1 MPEAL
6 STLVLKET
14 TMDMNQFIL
23 DGNLTRAPE
32 VRYTTSGMP
41 VCTFTVA
48 SHTVYGSGDDRREET
63 AFIPVTTYGKLAE
76 TSYRNLRKGAA
87 VTVMGRLGS
96 WFNGESR
103 KGGFNFN
110 ADQVIFR
117 NLRRGVTQEDAA
129 AIGAAGPQQATVQ
142 ASPHGS
148 WIEEFDTAS
157 KPLAH

>member
-1 MPEAL
+1 
-6 STLVLKET
+6 
-14 TMDMNQFIL
+14 MDINQFIL

-41 VCTFTVA
+41 VCTFTLA
-48 SHTVYGSGDDRREET
+48 SHSVYGSGDDRREET

-76 TSYRNLRKGAA
+76 TSYRNLRKGAS

-103 KGGFNFN
+103 KGGFNFK

-117 NLRRGVTQEDAA
+117 NLRRGTTQDDAGTTGVPVQT
-129 AIGAAGPQQATVQ
+129 GAERATEQ

-148 WIEEFDTAS
+148 WIDDFDAAS

>member
-1 MPEAL
+1 MEI
-6 STLVLKET
+6 
-14 TMDMNQFIL
+14 NQFIL

-32 VRYTTSGMP
+32 VRYTTSCMP

-48 SHTVYGSGDDRREET
+48 THTVYGSGDDRREET
-63 AFIPVTTYGKLAE
+63 AFIPVTTIGKLAE

-103 KGGFNFN
+103 KGGFTFN

-117 NLRRGVTQEDAA
+117 NLRKGASQDSAA
-129 AIGAAGPQQATVQ
+129 ATGASTQAHAPQSGEDSPPDQRWVQ
-142 ASPHGS
+142 DFEAHSQ
-148 WIEEFDTAS
+148 
-157 KPLAH
+157 PLAQAH

>member
-1 MPEAL
+1 MEI
-6 STLVLKET
+6 
-14 TMDMNQFIL
+14 NQFIL

-63 AFIPVTTYGKLAE
+63 AFIPVTTIGKLAE
-76 TSYRNLRKGAA
+76 HSYRNLRKGAA

-96 WFNGESR
+96 WFNGESS
-103 KGGFNFN
+103 KGGFSFN

-117 NLRRGVTQEDAA
+117 NLRRGAAQDGPATTSAATQTQAPQPGEDGVPDQRWVQEFEAA
-129 AIGAAGPQQATVQ
+129 SQ
-142 ASPHGS
+142 
-148 WIEEFDTAS
+148 
-157 KPLAH
+157 PLAQAH

>member
-1 MPEAL
+1 MEI
-6 STLVLKET
+6 
-14 TMDMNQFIL
+14 NQFIL

-63 AFIPVTTYGKLAE
+63 AFIPITTIGKLAE

-103 KGGFNFN
+103 KGGFTFN

-117 NLRRGVTQEDAA
+117 NLRKVAPQDEPATTGADPQTQARQGAQDGVPDQRWVQEFEAA
-129 AIGAAGPQQATVQ
+129 SQ
-142 ASPHGS
+142 
-148 WIEEFDTAS
+148 
-157 KPLAH
+157 PLAH

>member
-1 MPEAL
+1 MEI
-6 STLVLKET
+6 
-14 TMDMNQFIL
+14 NQFIL

-63 AFIPVTTYGKLAE
+63 AFIPVTTIGKLAE

-103 KGGFNFN
+103 KGGFTFN

-117 NLRRGVTQEDAA
+117 NLRKGAAQDEAA
-129 AIGAAGPQQATVQ
+129 ATGTAPQSLQGTDGGVSDQRWVQ
-142 ASPHGS
+142 
-148 WIEEFDTAS
+148 EFEAHS
-157 KPLAH
+157 QPLAQAH

>member
-1 MPEAL
+1 MEI
-6 STLVLKET
+6 
-14 TMDMNQFIL
+14 NQFIL

-41 VCTFTVA
+41 VCTFTIA

-63 AFIPVTTYGKLAE
+63 AFIPITTFGKLAE

-117 NLRRGVTQEDAA
+117 NLRRGAAQDAA
-129 AIGAAGPQQATVQ
+129 GTTGADQAQAPQDAGDGVADQRWVQEFEAASQSLAQA
-142 ASPHGS
+142 H
-148 WIEEFDTAS
+148 
-157 KPLAH
+157 

>member
-1 MPEAL
+1 MEI
-6 STLVLKET
+6 
-14 TMDMNQFIL
+14 NQFIL

-41 VCTFTVA
+41 ACTFTVA

-63 AFIPVTTYGKLAE
+63 AFIPVTTFGKLAE

-103 KGGFNFN
+103 KGGFTFN

-117 NLRRGVTQEDAA
+117 NLRKGATQDE
-129 AIGAAGPQQATVQ
+129 
-142 ASPHGS
+142 AS
-148 WIEEFDTAS
+148 TAS
-157 KPLAH
+157 AAPQTQALQGAESGVVDQRWVQEFEAHSHPLAQAH

>member
-1 MPEAL
+1 MEL
-6 STLVLKET
+6 
-14 TMDMNQFIL
+14 NQFIL

-63 AFIPVTTYGKLAE
+63 AFIPITTIGKLAE

-96 WFNGESR
+96 WFNGDSR
-103 KGGFNFN
+103 KGGFTFN

-117 NLRRGVTQEDAA
+117 SLRKGAAQDGATTTDAA
-129 AIGAAGPQQATVQ
+129 PQTSAQQAGAGGVPDQRWVQEFEANSQPLVQ
-142 ASPHGS
+142 AH
-148 WIEEFDTAS
+148 
-157 KPLAH
+157 

>member
-1 MPEAL
+1 
-6 STLVLKET
+6 
-14 TMDMNQFIL
+14 MDINQFIL

-32 VRYTTSGMP
+32 ARYTTSGMP

-63 AFIPVTTYGKLAE
+63 AFIPVTTFGKLAE

-96 WFNGESR
+96 WFNAESR
-103 KGGFNFN
+103 KSGFSFN

-117 NLRRGVTQEDAA
+117 SLRRGAAQDGNATTGPATQTQAPQASGDGVPDRRWVQEFEDAS
-129 AIGAAGPQQATVQ
+129 Q
-142 ASPHGS
+142 
-148 WIEEFDTAS
+148 
-157 KPLAH
+157 PLAQAH

>member
-1 MPEAL
+1 MEI
-6 STLVLKET
+6 
-14 TMDMNQFIL
+14 NQFIL

-32 VRYTTSGMP
+32 IHYTTSGMP

-63 AFIPVTTYGKLAE
+63 AFIPVSTFGKLAE

-87 VTVMGRLGS
+87 VTVTGRLGS

-103 KGGFNFN
+103 KGGFTFN

-117 NLRRGVTQEDAA
+117 NLRKGASQDEAA
-129 AIGAAGPQQATVQ
+129 TAGSQDQAPQAAEPAG
-142 ASPHGS
+142 PHGS
-148 WIEEFDTAS
+148 WIAEYEAAL
-157 KPLAH
+157 PLARAH

>member
-1 MPEAL
+1 MEI
-6 STLVLKET
+6 
-14 TMDMNQFIL
+14 NQFIL

-63 AFIPVTTYGKLAE
+63 AFIPVTTIGKLAE

-103 KGGFNFN
+103 KGGFSFN

-117 NLRRGVTQEDAA
+117 NLRRGAVQDGAATTGAA
-129 AIGAAGPQQATVQ
+129 APANATHAGEDSVPDQRWVQ
-142 ASPHGS
+142 DFEAH
-148 WIEEFDTAS
+148 AQ
-157 KPLAH
+157 PLAQAH

>member
-1 MPEAL
+1 MEI
-6 STLVLKET
+6 
-14 TMDMNQFIL
+14 NQFIL

-63 AFIPVTTYGKLAE
+63 AFIPITTIGKLAE

-103 KGGFNFN
+103 KGGFTFN

-117 NLRRGVTQEDAA
+117 NLRKVAPQDEPATTGAVPQTQARQGAEDGVPDQRWVQEFEAA
-129 AIGAAGPQQATVQ
+129 SQ
-142 ASPHGS
+142 
-148 WIEEFDTAS
+148 
-157 KPLAH
+157 PLAH

>member
-1 MPEAL
+1 MEI
-6 STLVLKET
+6 
-14 TMDMNQFIL
+14 NQFIL

-63 AFIPVTTYGKLAE
+63 SFIPVTTLGKLAE

-103 KGGFNFN
+103 KGGFTFN
-110 ADQVIFR
+110 ADQVILR
-117 NLRRGVTQEDAA
+117 NLRKGTALEEPETTDAA
-129 AIGAAGPQQATVQ
+129 SQTQARQGAQDGVPDQRWVQ
-142 ASPHGS
+142 EFEAASQ
-148 WIEEFDTAS
+148 
-157 KPLAH
+157 PLAQAH

>member
-1 MPEAL
+1 MEI
-6 STLVLKET
+6 
-14 TMDMNQFIL
+14 NQFIL

-32 VRYTTSGMP
+32 VRYTPSGMP

-63 AFIPVTTYGKLAE
+63 AFIPVTTFGKLAE
-76 TSYRNLRKGAA
+76 ASYRNLRKGAA

-103 KGGFNFN
+103 KGGFTFN

-117 NLRRGVTQEDAA
+117 NLRK
-129 AIGAAGPQQATVQ
+129 GAAQDEAATTAALPQTQAPQ
-142 ASPHGS
+142 AAEPAGPHGS
-148 WIEEFDTAS
+148 WIEEFEQAS
-157 KPLAH
+157 QPLARAH

>member
-1 MPEAL
+1 MEI
-6 STLVLKET
+6 
-14 TMDMNQFIL
+14 NQFIL

-48 SHTVYGSGDDRREET
+48 SHTVYGCGDDRREET
-63 AFIPVTTYGKLAE
+63 AFIPVTTIGNLAE

-103 KGGFNFN
+103 KGGFTFN

-117 NLRRGVTQEDAA
+117 NLRK
-129 AIGAAGPQQATVQ
+129 GAAQDAVATTAAVPQTPASHGAEDGVPDQRWVQ
-142 ASPHGS
+142 
-148 WIEEFDTAS
+148 EFEANS
-157 KPLAH
+157 QPLAQAH

>member
-1 MPEAL
+1 MEI
-6 STLVLKET
+6 
-14 TMDMNQFIL
+14 NQFIL

-32 VRYTTSGMP
+32 IRYTTSGMP

-63 AFIPVTTYGKLAE
+63 AFIPVSTFGKLAE

-103 KGGFNFN
+103 KGGFTFN

-117 NLRRGVTQEDAA
+117 NLRKGASQEEAA
-129 AIGAAGPQQATVQ
+129 TESPQAQASQAAEPAGPHGTWIAEYEA
-142 ASPHGS
+142 AS
-148 WIEEFDTAS
+148 
-157 KPLAH
+157 PLAHAH

>member
-1 MPEAL
+1 MEI
-6 STLVLKET
+6 
-14 TMDMNQFIL
+14 NQFIL

-32 VRYTTSGMP
+32 IRYTTSGMP

-63 AFIPVTTYGKLAE
+63 AFIPVTTFGKLAE

-103 KGGFNFN
+103 KGGFTFN

-117 NLRRGVTQEDAA
+117 NLRKGATQEEATTTTL
-129 AIGAAGPQQATVQ
+129 QAQ
-142 ASPHGS
+142 ASQAAEPAGPHGS
-148 WIEEFDTAS
+148 WIEEFEAGS
-157 KPLAH
+157 QPLAQAH

>member
-1 MPEAL
+1 MEI
-6 STLVLKET
+6 
-14 TMDMNQFIL
+14 NQFIL

-63 AFIPVTTYGKLAE
+63 AFIPVTTLGKLAE

-96 WFNGESR
+96 WFNAESR
-103 KGGFNFN
+103 KGGFTFN

-117 NLRRGVTQEDAA
+117 NLRK
-129 AIGAAGPQQATVQ
+129 GAAQDGAATTGAAPTLAPQAGEDGVPDQRWVQ
-142 ASPHGS
+142 
-148 WIEEFDTAS
+148 EFEANS
-157 KPLAH
+157 QPLAQAH